1 MNLKNR
7 NILFFAAVLV
17 VFAIISLSLS
27 FFKSSTK
34 KQSSTLFIGNSYT
47 YRNKG
52 VDQHL
57 QSFLANANGIKNY
70 YTRAAKGKYH
80 LYTHWK
86 DQQTLEKFEQRP
98 WDKVVLQEF
107 SKGPIVEPNA
117 FFAYGK
123 KWARKIKKKNKK
135 AKIYLYAT
143 WCYKKRPTMTDSLS
157 IKYNELAKE
166 IDATVIPVG
175 KMWQKVQQKMNLY
188 DGDNA
193 HPNRKGTFITA
204 CLFYEYLEGKDVRLT
219 PHTDRKLPSWEQKKM
234 KRMAHEF
241 KVNYESS
248 TKSSKQN

>member
-1 MNLKNR
+1 ML
-7 NILFFAAVLV
+7 I
-17 VFAIISLSLS
+17 VFAVISLFLFLFNTPS
-27 FFKSSTK
+27 K
-34 KQSSTLFIGNSYT
+34 KQSSILFIGNSYT

-57 QSFLANANGIKNY
+57 QSFLENTNGLKNY
-70 YTRAAKGKYH
+70 YTRAAQGKYH

-86 DQQTLEKFEQRP
+86 DQKTLEKFEQRP

-117 FFAYGK
+117 FIAYGK
-123 KWARKIKKKNKK
+123 KWANKIKRKNKK

-143 WCYKKRPTMTDSLS
+143 WCYKKHPAMTDSLDEM
-157 IKYNELAKE
+157 YHVLASK

-175 KMWQKVQQKMNLY
+175 KMWQKVQRKMNLY

-193 HPNRKGTFITA
+193 HPNRKGTFLTA
-204 CLFYEYLEGKDVRLT
+204 CLFYEYIENKDVRRT
-219 PHTDRKLPSWEQKKM
+219 PHTDKKLPFWEQKKL

-241 KVNYESS
+241 KVNYEMNE
-248 TKSSKQN
+248 KSL